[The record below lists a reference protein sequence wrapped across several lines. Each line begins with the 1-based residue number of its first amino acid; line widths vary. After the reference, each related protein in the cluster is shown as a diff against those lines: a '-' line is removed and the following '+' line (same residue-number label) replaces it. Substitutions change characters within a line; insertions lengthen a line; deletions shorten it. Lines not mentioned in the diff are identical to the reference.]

1 MIPKP
6 FGPWIEDNTNP
17 NHGYDLFER
26 DLTQKIAAIVNG
38 PTCDFI
44 DDWDDYH
51 VALGEIHCGTNEL
64 RTPYDGQAA
73 FGNVRYANWWTAVD
87 A

>member
-1 MIPKP
+1 M
-6 FGPWIEDNTNP
+6 T
-17 NHGYDLFER
+17 
-26 DLTQKIAAIVNG
+26 
-38 PTCDFI
+38 
-44 DDWDDYH
+44 DDYH
-51 VALGEIHCGTNEL
+51 VALGEIHCGTNRL